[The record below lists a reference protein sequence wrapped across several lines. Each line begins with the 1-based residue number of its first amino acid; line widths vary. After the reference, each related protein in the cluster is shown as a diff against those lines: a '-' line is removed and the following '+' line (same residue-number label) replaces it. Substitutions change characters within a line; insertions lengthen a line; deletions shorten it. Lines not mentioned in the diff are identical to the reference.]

1 MATSYVTINDDT
13 SIFFFFRELD
23 GVLLFLTLLSVVLLY
38 FI

>member
-13 SIFFFFRELD
+13 SIFFRVLD